1 LSGIRADVR
10 AALLG
15 VLLLLVCGC
24 QGLRS
29 SGVAA
34 SGTAP
39 SSDAQL
45 RSGLNHIIF
54 MLQENRSF
62 DSYFGRLGAY
72 RAAAGVGGSIDGLPA
87 NASNPS
93 FDGASNVPAFK
104 MQSACSGDLSSSWN
118 ESHFA
123 VNRNNPS
130 DLAHPLMNGFVWA
143 AGHFAR
149 DTGLAD
155 VNGIRAMGYYD
166 ETALPFYYFMAT
178 QFATSDRFFSPVL
191 ARTQPN
197 RIADFAATTAGH
209 VYPPTATLN
218 VKTIFDLLDQAKI
231 DYRIYETNPGSSTMN
246 DFTGFRAKHTP
257 NFAPIGDYFK
267 DLGQGTLP
275 PVAFIETGEDSGQ
288 DEHPDNN
295 VQVGAAFT
303 ASLINAL
310 MQSTSWKD
318 SVFLLSWDEG
328 GGLYDHVSPQ
338 PAVPP
343 DGLAPSDLAPTD
355 VPGTFNTTGF
365 RVPLIVVSPFA
376 RKGYVSHTTMDATAI
391 LKLIEDRFGLP
402 SLTRRDAAQPSM
414 LEFFDFSSA
423 PSMTP
428 PTPPAQPINMPCYS
442 DHLP

>member
-1 LSGIRADVR
+1 MERFGADVR
-10 AALLG
+10 AGFTG
-15 VLLLLVCGC
+15 VLLLLLCGC

-29 SGVAA
+29 GVTTA
-34 SGTAP
+34 SGTVP
-39 SSDAQL
+39 SESQL
-45 RSGLNHIIF
+45 RTGVNHIIF

-72 RAAAGVGGSIDGLPA
+72 RAAAGVSGSLDGLPA

-93 FDGASNVPAFK
+93 YDGTSTVSAFL
-104 MQSACSGDLSSSWN
+104 MQSACSEDLSSSWN

-130 DLAHPLMNGFVWA
+130 DIAHAQMNGFVWS

-149 DTGLAD
+149 DTGGPD

-166 ETALPFYYFMAT
+166 QAALPYYYFMAT
-178 QFATSDRFFSPVL
+178 QFATSDRFFSPIL

-209 VYPPTATLN
+209 AYPPTATLN
-218 VKTIFDLLDQAKI
+218 VKTIFDLLDQAKV

-246 DFTGFRAKHTP
+246 DFTNFRVNHKP

-267 DLGQGTLP
+267 DLSQATLP
-275 PVAFIETGEDSGQ
+275 PVVFIETGEDSGQ

-295 VQVGAAFT
+295 IQVGAAFT

-318 SVFLLSWDEG
+318 SAFILSWDEG
-328 GGLYDHVSPQ
+328 GGLYDHVPPQ
-338 PAVPP
+338 PAVAP
-343 DGLAPSDLAPTD
+343 DDLAPSDLASTD

-365 RVPLIVVSPFA
+365 RVPLIVISPFA
-376 RKGYVSHTTMDATAI
+376 RKGYVSHTVMDTTAI
-391 LKLIEDRFGLP
+391 LKFIEQRFNLP
-402 SLTRRDAAQPSM
+402 SLTRRDAAQASM
-414 LEFFDFSSA
+414 LEFFDFGS
-423 PSMTP
+423 PPWMTP
-428 PTPPAQPINMPCYS
+428 PTPPAQPTNMPCYS